1 MLAGYVPQGV
11 HLKSFNS
18 LKDMGKVQAETTL
31 QNPRIVKDSS
41 MDAGQKVTWDC
52 VWFGSYPQSEVTA
65 EDGAIYTKLKKK
77 AEWNNNNT
85 VIEGTK
91 YRRFKG
97 EDSTARDEEGLYNW
111 NEDYTTYHYFKYEPI
126 KWRILNTDGDEAL
139 LLADVALDDQEYNS
153 DWNARELHGKIVV

>member
-1 MLAGYVPQGV
+1 MGKIIKNLRIYRLIAWILAITMLAGYVPQGV

-77 AEWNNNNT
+77 AEWECPHCGNRNQDTLNVARRT
-85 VIEGTK
+85 CGYIGTQ
-91 YRRFKG
+91 F
-97 EDSTARDEEGLYNW
+97 W
-111 NEDYTTYHYFKYEPI
+111 NQGRTQEI
-126 KWRILNTDGDEAL
+126 KER
-139 LLADVALDDQEYNS
+139 V
-153 DWNARELHGKIVV
+153 LHL

>member
-1 MLAGYVPQGV
+1 MGKIIKNLRIYRLIAWILAITMLAGYVPQGV

-77 AEWNNNNT
+77 AEWPPAYPCWGSG
-85 VIEGTK
+85 V
-91 YRRFKG
+91 
-97 EDSTARDEEGLYNW
+97 
-111 NEDYTTYHYFKYEPI
+111 P
-126 KWRILNTDGDEAL
+126 AL
-139 LLADVALDDQEYNS
+139 
-153 DWNARELHGKIVV
+153 

>member
-1 MLAGYVPQGV
+1 MGGEKYMGKIIKNLRIYRLIAWILAITMLAGYVPQGV

-91 YRRFKG
+91 YRRLKG
-97 EDSTARDEEGLYNW
+97 EDSTARDEEGLYN
-111 NEDYTTYHYFKYEPI
+111 
-126 KWRILNTDGDEAL
+126 
-139 LLADVALDDQEYNS
+139 
-153 DWNARELHGKIVV
+153 